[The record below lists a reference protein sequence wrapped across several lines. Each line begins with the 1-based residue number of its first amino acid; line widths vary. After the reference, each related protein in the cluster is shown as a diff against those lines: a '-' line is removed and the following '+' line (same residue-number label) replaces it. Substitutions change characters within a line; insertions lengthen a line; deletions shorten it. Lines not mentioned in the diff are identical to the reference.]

1 MKKNVLYKG
10 IWTISTILK
19 SHYLGTPNKWISK
32 FYALYQNL
40 KVIIMQNA
48 TGDAAISAINSVAI
62 FKILYQAKYFY

>member
-1 MKKNVLYKG
+1 MLSFEMLVNGRSLFSKP
-10 IWTISTILK
+10 
-19 SHYLGTPNKWISK
+19 HYLGTPNKWISK

-62 FKILYQAKYFY
+62 FKILYQAKYFF